1 MSTVGMPGARATTHA
16 CPGCGAPGLSRER
29 FACRPCWARLP
40 WEHRDRV
47 MATWRARTRPGA
59 DSSHLLAHH
68 HAMRDAE
75 DWYARHPA
83 GTTR

>member
-1 MSTVGMPGARATTHA
+1 VAQD
-16 CPGCGAPGLSRER
+16 R

-47 MATWRARTRPGA
+47 MTTWRARRARDA
-59 DSSHLLAHH
+59 DSSHLVAHH

-75 DWYARHPA
+75 DWYTKHPK
-83 GTTR
+83 GS